1 MRYLPIDNKL
11 FIENRE
17 RYKAHLLPKS
27 IAFFNAN
34 DEMPRSADQ
43 NYPFHQHPDLF
54 YLTGID
60 QEQTLL
66 VIFPDAPLP
75 KYREILFLRKT
86 NEHIAVWEGHKYTKE
101 EARAASGIQTIMWTE
116 DIPSVIPMLMNHCMN
131 VYVNLNENDRFSSE
145 VPYKE
150 LRFSNEMK
158 AKYPAHFFHRSGPI
172 MAQLRAIKSDFE
184 IQVMQRAIDITEKAF
199 RRVLRFVKSGVME
212 YEIEA
217 EITHEFIRKRATGH
231 AYTPIIASG
240 PNANVL
246 HYIDNNQ
253 ECKDGHVIL
262 LDFGAE
268 YGNYAAD
275 LSRSIP
281 VSGQFTERQ
290 RDVYNAVL
298 RVMKQATAMLVPGNT
313 IEKYHGEVGKIM
325 EEELIGLGLLNR
337 DEVKKQN
344 PDMPLYKKYFMH
356 GTSHFLG
363 LDVHDIGNRYEPMK
377 AGMVFTC
384 EPGIYIPEEGL
395 GIRLENDILI
405 TSKEP
410 IDLMA
415 NIPLEVEEIEELM
428 AEAKA
433 HRAVK

>member
-66 VIFPDAPLP
+66 VIFPDAPLA

-199 RRVLRFVKSGVME
+199 RRVLRFVKPGVME